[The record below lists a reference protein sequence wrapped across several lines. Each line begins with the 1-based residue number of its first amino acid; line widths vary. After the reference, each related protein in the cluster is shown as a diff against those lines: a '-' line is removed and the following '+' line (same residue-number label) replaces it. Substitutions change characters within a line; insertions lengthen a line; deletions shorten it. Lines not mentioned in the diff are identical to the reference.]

1 MHYLDNSATTVVSQK
16 AAEKALKMMTE
27 CFGNPSSRHSL
38 GIDAEHELNRA
49 RRIVADKIGA
59 ADKELFFTSG
69 GTEANNL
76 ALFGAAEARK
86 RTCDNIVI
94 SSVEHSSVLEAAD
107 KLEQDGWKVSRIAP
121 RRDGKVHPEDV
132 AAAVDRKTA
141 LVSVMLVNNET
152 GAIMPADDIF
162 EAAKEMNPQVLC
174 HTDAVQAFGKLPIK
188 VKKLGADLLS
198 VSAHKVHAP
207 KGCGALF
214 VRKGVRL
221 VPRQYGGEQEQKLRC
236 GTEALPSVAAF
247 GAACEEFDLSGSLK
261 IVRELNAYAKD
272 KLLSIDG
279 VLLNSPEDA
288 LPYVLNITAGRV
300 RSETMLHF
308 LDERYQVFVSSG
320 SACAKGKPSH
330 VLRAMGLD
338 DRRADSALRISFSK
352 HNTTADIDALAEG
365 IAEGIR
371 TLATAK

>member
-1 MHYLDNSATTVVSQK
+1 M
-16 AAEKALKMMTE
+16 
-27 CFGNPSSRHSL
+27 
-38 GIDAEHELNRA
+38 
-49 RRIVADKIGA
+49 
-59 ADKELFFTSG
+59 
-69 GTEANNL
+69 
-76 ALFGAAEARK
+76 
-86 RTCDNIVI
+86 
-94 SSVEHSSVLEAAD
+94 
-107 KLEQDGWKVSRIAP
+107 
-121 RRDGKVHPEDV
+121 
-132 AAAVDRKTA
+132 
-141 LVSVMLVNNET
+141 
-152 GAIMPADDIF
+152 
-162 EAAKEMNPQVLC
+162 
-174 HTDAVQAFGKLPIK
+174 
-188 VKKLGADLLS
+188 
-198 VSAHKVHAP
+198 SAHKVHAP

-300 RSETMLHF
+300 RSETMLNHLSKF
-308 LDERYQVFVSSG
+308 YQVFVSSG

>member
-1 MHYLDNSATTVVSQK
+1 M
-16 AAEKALKMMTE
+16 
-27 CFGNPSSRHSL
+27 
-38 GIDAEHELNRA
+38 GIEAEHALNRA
-49 RRIVADKIGA
+49 RKIVADKIGA
-59 ADKELFFTSG
+59 NDKELFFTSG

-76 ALFGAAEARK
+76 ALFGAAEAKK
-86 RTCDNIVI
+86 RTCDSVVI
-94 SSVEHSSVLEAAD
+94 SAVEHSSVLEAAD
-107 KLEQDGWKVSRIAP
+107 KLEQDGWTVSRIAP
-121 RRDGKVHPEDV
+121 RKDGKVYAEDV
-132 AAAVDRKTA
+132 AAAVNRKTA

-152 GAIMPADDIF
+152 GAIMPVAEIF
-162 EAAKEMNPQVLC
+162 EAAREINPQVVC

-221 VPRQYGGEQEQKLRC
+221 IPRQYGGEQEKPLRG
-236 GTEALPSVAAF
+236 GTEALPSIAAF
-247 GAACEEFDLSGSLK
+247 GAACEEFDLAGSLK
-261 IVRELNAYAKD
+261 TVQALNAYAKER
-272 KLLSIDG
+272 LLAIDG

-330 VLRAMGLD
+330 VLSAMGFD
-338 DRRADSALRISFSK
+338 NRRADSALRVSFSK

>member
-1 MHYLDNSATTVVSQK
+1 M
-16 AAEKALKMMTE
+16 
-27 CFGNPSSRHSL
+27 
-38 GIDAEHELNRA
+38 GIEAEHELNRA
-49 RRIVADKIGA
+49 RKIVAEKIGVTG
-59 ADKELFFTSG
+59 KELFFTSG

-76 ALFGAAEARK
+76 ALFGAAEAKK

-107 KLEQDGWKVSRIAP
+107 RLEQDGWKVSRITP
-121 RRDGKVHPEDV
+121 RKDGKVHPEDV
-132 AAAVDRKTA
+132 AAAVGRKTA

-152 GAIMPADDIF
+152 GAIMPVDEIF
-162 EAAKEMNPQVLC
+162 EAVREKNPQVIC
-174 HTDAVQAFGKLPIK
+174 HTDAVQAFGKLPVK
-188 VKKLGADLLS
+188 VKTLGADLLS

-214 VRKGVRL
+214 VKKGVRL
-221 VPRQYGGEQEQKLRC
+221 VPRQYGGEQEKPLRG
-236 GTEALPSVAAF
+236 GTEALPSIAAF
-247 GAACEEFDLSGSLK
+247 GAACEEFDLGGNLK
-261 IVRELNAYAKD
+261 IVGELNAYAKE

-288 LPYVLNITAGRV
+288 LPYVLNITAGKV

-308 LDERYQVFVSSG
+308 LDERYRVFVSSG

-330 VLRAMGLD
+330 VLSAMGFD
-338 DRRADSALRISFSK
+338 NRRADSALRISFSK